1 MNKIKYIIHTD
12 TIWCGMDNDYYI
24 ECNSNEID
32 SIAQYIAY
40 ENFID
45 YGGKEDLLDE
55 LNIDK
60 NEDEQIDDW
69 SDEYSD
75 AEQETFSYTIEEFK
89 GTNEEWNKLINNE
102 I

>member
-24 ECNSNEID
+24 ECDSSEIENH
-32 SIAQYIAY
+32 AQYIAY
-40 ENFID
+40 ENFLEC
-45 YGGKEDLLDE
+45 GGKEDLLDE
-55 LNIDK
+55 LNADR
-60 NEDEQIDDW
+60 NEELDDW

-75 AEQETFSYTIEEFK
+75 AEQEAFSYTIEEFN
-89 GTNEEWNKLINNE
+89 GTIEEWNKLINNE